1 MLILP
6 VKFLV
11 TNIFMLGVTTG
22 AIGTATAIYVLSDPE
37 RRKHIRKCIDKVSKS
52 SQKTAASKD

>member
-1 MLILP
+1 MILP
-6 VKFLV
+6 MKFLV

-22 AIGTATAIYVLSDPE
+22 AIGTATAIYVLYDSE

-52 SQKTAASKD
+52 SQKTAATKD

>member
-1 MLILP
+1 M
-6 VKFLV
+6 KFLV

-22 AIGTATAIYVLSDPE
+22 AIGTATAIYVLYDSE

-52 SQKTAASKD
+52 SQKTAATKD